1 MLILTNSIHK
11 VKQCYSL
18 NYFQQNILPLKIYQ
32 YLCVIKVTHKSNKIN
47 NTENRI
53 MRNIYDIQNEIDEI
67 VDELADIKAM
77 TEDEVAAKFNVDSKA
92 QIIERD
98 NEILVEL
105 TKELGEA
112 FDGEGYDE
120 AEEIFGS
127 HLAMEEYLF

>member
-11 VKQCYSL
+11 VKQCYIL
-18 NYFQQNILPLKIYQ
+18 NYFQQNILSLKIYQ

-127 HLAMEEYLF
+127 HLAMEEYLH

>member
-1 MLILTNSIHK
+1 MLILTNSILQ
-11 VKQCYSL
+11 VKQCYTL
-18 NYFQQNILPLKIYQ
+18 NYFQQNILSLKIYQ

-47 NTENRI
+47 NTEDRI

-67 VDELADIKAM
+67 VDELADIKVM

-127 HLAMEEYLF
+127 HLAMDMFLY

>member
-1 MLILTNSIHK
+1 
-11 VKQCYSL
+11 
-18 NYFQQNILPLKIYQ
+18 
-32 YLCVIKVTHKSNKIN
+32 
-47 NTENRI
+47 

-112 FDGEGYDE
+112 FDGESRDE

>member
-1 MLILTNSIHK
+1 MRT
-11 VKQCYSL
+11 
-18 NYFQQNILPLKIYQ
+18 IYE
-32 YLCVIKVTHKSNKIN
+32 I
-47 NTENRI
+47 E
-53 MRNIYDIQNEIDEI
+53 NEIDEI

-112 FDGEGYDE
+112 FDGEFYDE

>member
-1 MLILTNSIHK
+1 MLNNTNTAKIILHLYCVLIQLH
-11 VKQCYSL
+11 
-18 NYFQQNILPLKIYQ
+18 

-120 AEEIFGS
+120 SEEIFGS

>member
-18 NYFQQNILPLKIYQ
+18 NYFQQNILSLKIYQ

-53 MRNIYDIQNEIDEI
+53 MRNIYDIQNETDEI

>member
-1 MLILTNSIHK
+1 
-11 VKQCYSL
+11 
-18 NYFQQNILPLKIYQ
+18 
-32 YLCVIKVTHKSNKIN
+32 
-47 NTENRI
+47 

-98 NEILVEL
+98 GEVRVEL
-105 TKELGEA
+105 RKERGEA

-120 AEEIFGS
+120 AGEIFGS
-127 HLAMEEYLF
+127 HLAMDMFLY

>member
-1 MLILTNSIHK
+1 MLNNTNTAKIILHLYCVLIQLH
-11 VKQCYSL
+11 
-18 NYFQQNILPLKIYQ
+18 
-32 YLCVIKVTHKSNKIN
+32 YLCVINVTHKSNKIN

>member
-18 NYFQQNILPLKIYQ
+18 NYFQRNILSLKIYQ

-127 HLAMEEYLF
+127 HLAMEEYLH

>member
-1 MLILTNSIHK
+1 
-11 VKQCYSL
+11 
-18 NYFQQNILPLKIYQ
+18 
-32 YLCVIKVTHKSNKIN
+32 
-47 NTENRI
+47 

-77 TEDEVAAKFNVDSKA
+77 AEDEVAAKFNVDSKA

-105 TKELGEA
+105 TKELDEASGGEL
-112 FDGEGYDE
+112 YDE

-127 HLAMEEYLF
+127 HLAMDMFLY